1 MRLANSQCRRRSRFA
16 ASELSELMVD
26 VVEGHVF
33 PDDDISANVEA
44 DLATALE
51 FRTKVWPLA
60 SDMMLSVA
68 ER

>member
-1 MRLANSQCRRRSRFA
+1 
-16 ASELSELMVD
+16 MVD

-60 SDMMLSVA
+60 SDMMLGVA